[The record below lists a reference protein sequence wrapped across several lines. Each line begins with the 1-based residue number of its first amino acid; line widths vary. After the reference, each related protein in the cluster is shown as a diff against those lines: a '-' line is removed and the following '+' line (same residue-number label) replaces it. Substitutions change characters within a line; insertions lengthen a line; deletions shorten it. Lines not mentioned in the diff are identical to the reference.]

1 MDKWKRNMVRSG
13 KLQLKKNTS
22 EKKNVGYSKDAE
34 FPEASKNY
42 NINMGDEEKVE
53 WYFSCFG

>member
-1 MDKWKRNMVRSG
+1 MKTKHCEKWKIAV
-13 KLQLKKNTS
+13 
-22 EKKNVGYSKDAE
+22 EEEHEWKKNVGYSKDAE